1 LSALLQKDSIA
12 PARFVI
18 HFTEFTVE
26 MRDMRG
32 IGFFALIQRKFAKI
46 FPRPAAAA

>member
-18 HFTEFTVE
+18 RFTEFTVE
-26 MRDMRG
+26 MRDMLE
-32 IGFFALIQRKFAKI
+32 IGFFALIQRKSAKI

>member
-12 PARFVI
+12 PARFVS

-26 MRDMRG
+26 MRDTLE
-32 IGFFALIQRKFAKI
+32 IGFFALTQRKSAEI
-46 FPRPAAAA
+46 FPGPAVAA